1 MRRLP
6 PLNALQVFEVA
17 ARHRS
22 FTRAAEQLCI
32 TQGAV
37 SRQIL
42 SLEDYYKFPLFIRGK
57 KGLTLTAEGEML
69 LPVVREGLAR
79 IEDISLRLTR
89 QRTDL
94 AMKVPTCIMRW
105 MLPRI
110 MRFQAEHPDLLVQI
124 TTTWQHDVDFQV
136 EPFDAAIIYGSSP
149 GVDVHAVPLF
159 DEQITPVCAPELL
172 NGKPLAQF
180 DDLSQ
185 FTLLHPTRDHRDWK
199 QWLDQVGATQVDA
212 NIGPSF
218 ETLDLATNAAMQG
231 FGIAIGDRTLVDDDL
246 TARRLVMP
254 FDKVIETG
262 ARYYFVYPECVAHQP
277 KMKLFSEWIALNR
290 EGQAVIAPVAGSG

>member
-6 PLNALQVFEVA
+6 PLNALQVFEVV

-22 FTRAAEQLCI
+22 FTCAAEHLCL

-57 KGLTLTAEGEML
+57 KGLTLTTEGEML
-69 LPVVREGLAR
+69 LPVVREGLGR
-79 IEDISLRLTR
+79 IEEMSLRLTR

-124 TTTWQHDVDFQV
+124 TATWQHDVDFRV
-136 EPFDAAIIYGSSP
+136 ELFDAAIIYGSSP
-149 GVDVHAVPLF
+149 RADVHAVPLF
-159 DEQITPVCAPELL
+159 DERITPVCAPELL
-172 NGKPLAQF
+172 NSKPLAQF

-185 FTLLHPTRDHRDWK
+185 FTLLHPTRDHRDWR

-212 NIGPSF
+212 NMGPSF

-246 TARRLVMP
+246 VAKRLVMP

-277 KMKLFSEWIALNR
+277 KVKRFSEWMAQNRQRQPAL
-290 EGQAVIAPVAGSG
+290 APV

>member
-6 PLNALQVFEVA
+6 PLNALQIFEMV

-22 FTRAAEQLCI
+22 FTRAAEHLCL

-42 SLEDYYKFPLFIRGK
+42 ALEDYYKFPLFIRGA

-69 LPVVREGLAR
+69 LPAVKEGFAR
-79 IEDISLRLTR
+79 IEEVSLRLTR

-94 AMKVPTCIMRW
+94 ALKVPTCVMRW

-110 MRFQAEHPDLLVQI
+110 MRFQGEHPELQVQI
-124 TTTWQHDVDFQV
+124 TTTWQHDVDFRI

-149 GVDVHAVPLF
+149 GAEVRAVSLF
-159 DEQITPVCAPELL
+159 DEQLTPVCAPELL
-172 NGKPLAQF
+172 DGKPLASA
-180 DDLSQ
+180 DELANH
-185 FTLLHPTRDHRDWK
+185 TLLHPTRDHRDWK
-199 QWLDQVGATQVDA
+199 LWLDHVGAGHIDP
-212 NIGPSF
+212 NLGPSF

-231 FGIAIGDRTLVDDDL
+231 FGVAISDRTLVSEDV

-254 FDKVIETG
+254 FDTAVETG
-262 ARYYFVYPECVAHQP
+262 SRYYFVYPDSVAHLP
-277 KMKLFSEWIALNR
+277 KVRLFSEWIAQHR
-290 EGQAVIAPVAGSG
+290 EQPAVAAVG